1 MPHYPQTLLNLL
13 DSSLDGLSLPRVK
26 HIFFQLLSALEH
38 IHAHHFVHHDI
49 KLENILID
57 ANDHIYLIDFGYARP
72 YAPGLRANNGQHG
85 SSHYAA
91 PEIWLQQPREGPE
104 VDVWAAGVCLY
115 LLVTGYFPFG
125 GPRSQRLGKRSR
137 RKRCIKMKSWRENLS
152 CSIC

>member
-137 RKRCIKMKSWRENLS
+137 R
-152 CSIC
+152 